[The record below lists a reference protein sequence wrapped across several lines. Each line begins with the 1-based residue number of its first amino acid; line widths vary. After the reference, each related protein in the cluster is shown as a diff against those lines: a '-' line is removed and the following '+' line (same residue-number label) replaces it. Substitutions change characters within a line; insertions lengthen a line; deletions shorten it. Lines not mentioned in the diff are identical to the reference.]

1 MDMKKVVCIIFY
13 FTATIGASAQLNGK
27 HVGNSG
33 VGGNLS
39 IQNNDGNLIP
49 IGAIEDA
56 KGSPFLLESWT
67 SAKIY
72 LKNGTN
78 YSDTSFN
85 YSLFDDQLY
94 YKKNNQL
101 YKVSDQV
108 KEFTFISDDNNLISN
123 FNTSYHFANGYP
135 AINGINSNTFFQI
148 LATGK
153 RYQIL
158 KWQYKKINE
167 VYTYGGKTESEYKSQ
182 IAYYIFDVTKQSML
196 SIGNKA
202 NASKI
207 KNTLSIDESIWKAY
221 LKNQSG
227 NSKDE
232 KSMIDF
238 IGYLNK

>member
-1 MDMKKVVCIIFY
+1 MNMKKVVCIIFY
-13 FTATIGASAQLNGK
+13 ITATIGANAQLNGK
-27 HVGNSG
+27 HVGNNG

-78 YSDTSFN
+78 YTDTSFN
-85 YSLFDDQLY
+85 YSLFDEQLY
-94 YKKNNQL
+94 CNKNNLL

-108 KEFTFISDDNNLISN
+108 KEFTFISVDNNLISN

-135 AINGINSNTFFQI
+135 AINGINSNTFFQV
-148 LATGK
+148 LAIGN
-153 RYQIL
+153 RYQLL
-158 KWQYKKINE
+158 KWQHKKISE
-167 VYTYGGKTESEYKSQ
+167 VYTYGAKAGTEYASQ

-207 KNTLSIDESIWKAY
+207 KSTLSIDESIWKAY
-221 LKNQSG
+221 LNNHSENRKG
-227 NSKDE
+227 E
-232 KSMIDF
+232 KAMIDF
-238 IGYLNK
+238 MSYLNK

>member
-1 MDMKKVVCIIFY
+1 M
-13 FTATIGASAQLNGK
+13 TATIGANAQLNGK
-27 HVGNSG
+27 HLGNNG

-78 YSDTSFN
+78 YTDTSFN

-94 YKKNNQL
+94 CNKNNVL

-108 KEFTFISDDNNLISN
+108 KEFTFISADNNSISN
-123 FNTSYHFANGYP
+123 FNRLFHFANGYP
-135 AINGINSNTFFQI
+135 AINGVNSNTFFQV

-153 RYQIL
+153 RYQLL
-158 KWQYKKINE
+158 KWQHKKISE
-167 VYTYGGKTESEYKSQ
+167 VYTYGAKAGTEYTNQ
-182 IAYYIFDVTKQSML
+182 IAYYIFDVTKQNML
-196 SIGNKA
+196 SIGNIAK
-202 NASKI
+202 ASKI
-207 KNTLSIDESIWKAY
+207 KSTLSIDESIWKAY
-221 LKNQSG
+221 LNNHSENHKG
-227 NSKDE
+227 E
-232 KSMIDF
+232 KAMIDF
-238 IGYLNK
+238 MSYLN